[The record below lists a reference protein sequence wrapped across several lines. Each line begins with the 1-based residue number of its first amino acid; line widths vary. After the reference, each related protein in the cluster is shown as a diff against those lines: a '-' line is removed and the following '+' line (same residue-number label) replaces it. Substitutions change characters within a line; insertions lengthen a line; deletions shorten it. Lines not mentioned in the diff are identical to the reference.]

1 MLPRIKTVISF
12 IVFALIVF
20 FVFETLSYKIISGTQ
35 QTGKWDGYYQ
45 LVYNEAVSSVRITS
59 LLVQNGFTGL
69 ISEGTEKVSVFDF
82 GKNKVIPLTAVSDYF
97 ETSDPLYDPY
107 LKKLGGYFKGL
118 SGKTIIR
125 VLYIPAEKS
134 PLLTYLSVRKALIPL
149 KGSWTLINFQPLQ
162 QLFLGIL
169 IFAAQIVLFIL
180 SGRNKQLFI
189 FSLLPWLFLYIFG
202 GFQYAVVSVGFQFLW
217 MLLLKNLIPHV
228 NAYLDFHRIDMPV
241 KYNILK
247 SSIFF
252 LIVFMGTVFI
262 FHDSINLLVLFISL
276 FLQVIGAFI
285 SLGIVYFKHRY
296 RLHKLFY
303 PIVIKEKW
311 KCLNMNELSATG
323 ILFIILLVAP
333 LFYRI
338 PLVGQHITLA
348 VPCRIPHTGELSF
361 KNLKM
366 LYSLKQKNTLPD
378 LSNFL
383 CHRAY
388 IEGYPY
394 GRPYTFPA
402 EGSSLSFF
410 TFKNENGMVRK
421 ENSTIKLFTDSWY
434 KSIIASVD
442 VSSIPAL
449 LLKQRFSVAVDYVHI
464 NSLAQNERNLK
475 KYFLFYLFLL
485 IPFLFW
491 VGSDLSLP
499 KGGIKH
505 LFVRR
510 RRQVV

>member
-1 MLPRIKTVISF
+1 MLPRIKTVILF
-12 IVFALIVF
+12 LVFALVVF
-20 FVFETLSYKIISGTQ
+20 FIFETLSYKIMSGTQ
-35 QTGKWDGYYQ
+35 QTGQWKGYYQ
-45 LVYNEAVSSVRITS
+45 LVYDETVSSEWITS
-59 LLVQNGFTGL
+59 LLTQNGFTGC
-69 ISEGTEKVSVFDF
+69 ITEETEKVTVFAF
-82 GKNKVIPLTAVSDYF
+82 EKNKVIPLTAVPDYF
-97 ETSDPLYDPY
+97 ETGDPLYDSY
-107 LKKLGGYFKGL
+107 LKKLGGYFRGTK
-118 SGKTIIR
+118 GKTKIH
-125 VLYIPAEKS
+125 VLYIPAERS
-134 PLLTYLSVRKALIPL
+134 PLVTYMSVRKALIPL

-169 IFAAQIVLFIL
+169 ILAAQIVLFIL
-180 SGRNKQLFI
+180 SGRSKQLFL
-189 FSLLPWLFLYIFG
+189 FSLLPWFFLYIFG
-202 GFQYAVVSVGFQFLW
+202 GFQYAVVSVGFQFFW
-217 MLLLKNLIPHV
+217 ILLLKKLIPHV
-228 NAYLDFHRIDMPV
+228 NVYLDFHRIDIPV
-241 KYNILK
+241 KRNFLK
-247 SSIFF
+247 SVALF

-262 FHDSINLLVLFISL
+262 FHGSLNLFVLFISL
-276 FLQVIGAFI
+276 FLQVIGALI
-285 SLGIVYFKHRY
+285 SLGVVYFKHRY

-303 PIVIKEKW
+303 PLLIKEKW
-311 KCLNMNELSATG
+311 KCLKMNEVSATG
-323 ILFIILLVAP
+323 ILFIILLIAP
-333 LFYRI
+333 FFYRI
-338 PLVGQHITLA
+338 PLIGQNITLA
-348 VPCRIPHTGELSF
+348 VPHRIPHTGELSF

-366 LYSLKQKNTLPD
+366 LYTLKQNDTLPD
-378 LSNFL
+378 LSDFL

-402 EGSSLSFF
+402 EGSSLSLF

-434 KSIIASVD
+434 KSIIASID
-442 VSSIPAL
+442 SSSIPAL
-449 LLKQRFSVAVDYVHI
+449 LLKQRFPVAVDYVHI